1 MKNLNLKM
9 KMLLYIGMVAFL
21 SFAVTIGVVAVM
33 AGNMARENAI
43 EETTEIAHRYSGVV
57 KADIEVAMDTART
70 LAQSFEGMKESTV
83 LPDRQMINAMLKQ
96 IMVSNPHFFGTWT
109 IWDPNALDGR
119 DREFANTPGHDASG
133 RFVPVWERYSGELI
147 FRACGSYEQEGVGDY
162 YLVPRRTG
170 GEGISDPYQWTHNGK
185 TVLLTTLT
193 VPIKHRGML
202 VGVVGIDI
210 SLEAFQEHF
219 SEVKVYETGY
229 LSIVSNKGLYVSHPK
244 PERIGESLLKTDP
257 WAEPFMN
264 DIKSGND
271 FITSNHSASLG
282 EAVSRV
288 CEPIWI
294 GKSKTPWAVMVNIPM
309 SKVLAKAQAIRNIS
323 MGIGTVAMA
332 LLMTTIFFI
341 VSGITGPIRKGV
353 AFAESMATG
362 DFSHSLEINQ
372 NDEVGKFV
380 DSLNHM
386 TSSIGGMIKE
396 ISTGVETLSSS
407 STDLAA
413 ISEQMSQ
420 GANETSEKSG
430 TVAAAAEEMSAG
442 MTSIAAAME
451 QATTNVTMVATA
463 SEEMTST
470 INEVAKNTE
479 SARTIADSA
488 VSQAKTASDK
498 IAELGA

>member
-1 MKNLNLKM
+1 MLKNLNLKM

-21 SFAVTIGVVAVM
+21 SFAVTIGVVAVKATRM
-33 AGNMARENAI
+33 AKESAMEN
-43 EETTEIAHRYSGVV
+43 TTEIAHRYGGV
-57 KADIEVAMDTART
+57 ITLEMEVAMDAART
-70 LAQSFEGMKESTV
+70 LAQTFEGLKKSGQMPEREVLDQVMQQILQGTPSLLAVWTV
-83 LPDRQMINAMLKQ
+83 
-96 IMVSNPHFFGTWT
+96 WE
-109 IWDPNALDGR
+109 PNALDGQDSR
-119 DREFANTPGHDASG
+119 FANTPGHDGTGRYVPYWSKSG
-133 RFVPVWERYSGELI
+133 GGVSVVPLEGYDQSG
-147 FRACGSYEQEGVGDY
+147 AGDY
-162 YLVPRRTG
+162 YQIPKRTG
-170 GEGISDPYQWTHNGK
+170 EETVVEPYHYKIGGK
-185 TVLLTTLT
+185 DVLITSLC
-193 VPIKHRGML
+193 VPIRYNGRI
-202 VGVVGIDI
+202 VGVAGTDMALGDI
-210 SLEAFQEHF
+210 NERF
-219 SEVKVYETGY
+219 SKLRIFETGY
-229 LSIVSNKGLYVSHPK
+229 LSVISNKGLYVTHPK
-244 PERIGESLLKTDP
+244 SERLGDSILKADP
-257 WAEPFMN
+257 WAKEFMGN
-264 DIKSGND
+264 IESGDD
-271 FITSNHSASLG
+271 FVTSNHSVSLD
-282 EAVSRV
+282 EPVLRV
-288 CEPIWI
+288 CEPIHI
-294 GKSKTPWAVMVNIPM
+294 GNAPTAWAVMVSIPE
-309 SKVLAKAQAIRNIS
+309 SKVLEKAKEIEFVS
-323 MGIGTVAMA
+323 MAIGTVAMA

-353 AFAESMATG
+353 EFAETMATG

-396 ISTGVETLSSS
+396 ISSGVETLSSS

-451 QATTNVTMVATA
+451 QASTNVSMVATA

-498 IAELGA
+498 IA